1 MFLSNPQQKITK
13 FMCTNRT
20 LPFGDHPHKIVTI
33 MEDGTQIIEPKD
45 LTVPLKRHTLRDHIE
60 CVSLDAVFQF
70 RWMKAD
76 STCEEEAI
84 NDVMNRAVITPT
96 RASVLAVEVTSR

>member
-1 MFLSNPQQKITK
+1 MF
-13 FMCTNRT
+13 TNRA

-76 STCEEEAI
+76 STCEQEAI
-84 NDVMNRAVITPT
+84 NDDVMNRAVITPT
-96 RASVLAVEVTSR
+96 TDPNNSAPRLGHLCLPSK